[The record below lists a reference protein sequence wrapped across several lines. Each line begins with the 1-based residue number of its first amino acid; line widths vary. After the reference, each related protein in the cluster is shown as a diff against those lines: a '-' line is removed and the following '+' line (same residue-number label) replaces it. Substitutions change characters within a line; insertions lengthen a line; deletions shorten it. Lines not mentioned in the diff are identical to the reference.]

1 MSFFERLKGSIT
13 MEILPESKPDLI
25 NQKEKAL
32 NNKVKKV
39 ATETKLQNTCS
50 KQNTIKDKTFSPI
63 NTRYHPPFPI
73 SFCFFSRIP
82 LFVY

>member
-1 MSFFERLKGSIT
+1 MSFLETVKGYIT
-13 MEILPESKPDLI
+13 KETLPESKPDLI

-63 NTRYHPPFPI
+63 NSGYHPPFPI
-73 SFCFFSRIP
+73 SLCLFSRIP
-82 LFVY
+82 IYVY